1 MSGHSPEPNRFI
13 NRFLEWF
20 CSDRLIE
27 EVQGDL
33 HEAFYHRSKE
43 FGAFWANSWFV
54 LDVLRFF
61 RPGYVKS
68 VETQNNQIAMHRNY
82 LKAALRNFKK
92 NGGYSTINLLGL
104 VLGSTCCL
112 LIALHVSEEFS
123 YDNFHADSRNTYRVV
138 MDIYNNNELTTKSAP
153 IYPGVGPVLKDE
165 YPEVI
170 DFVRILPFGSGVYS
184 VRKMDGTLVRYNE
197 ENAVFADP
205 NFFQMFGFKLIDGN
219 PREVLS
225 SPNQTVIS
233 TSAAK
238 RYFGDENPIGKTLLY
253 RGTEKNIVTGVM
265 EDFPENSHLKFEII
279 SSLNSWDGYE
289 SWPQNFG
296 WYDFYTFIRVVEGTD
311 SELLNEKVGG
321 FLDVKKAENYAQE
334 TSREQLWIQNVA
346 DIHLFSKGLSWEM
359 GQNGGASQVY
369 FLSAIAVL
377 MLIVA
382 WVNFINLST
391 ARAVRRAKEVGI
403 RKVVGAMRKH
413 LVQQFLAEAF
423 LYNLLALIVSVILVL
438 LLVPGI
444 NGLLDIT
451 LDRSLLISTDI
462 ALGAIG
468 LLFLGTL
475 FSGFYP
481 SIVLSS
487 FKPLSVI
494 KGNFY
499 RRRTRFGFRQVL
511 VTFQF
516 VVSVVLIFGTIVV
529 FKQVKFMQSQDLG
542 LDVAQTLV
550 LNGPTSSNGEE
561 GDLNNRRAIFRDR
574 MDEIPSVQ
582 NFTISN
588 IVPGEENFSIS
599 SFYTR
604 QSPDV
609 HRDCYRVRVDENYFP
624 NFSIEVLSGRNFI
637 KDMASDSN
645 AIVLNRTAAKMF
657 GFTSAS
663 ALGEVLN
670 FKSRYPLKVIG
681 VVEDYHH
688 SSLKE
693 SLDPM
698 MFMYRPNAAN
708 YYSMKVATGD
718 LPATISQVEELW
730 NDLYPD
736 NPFQYFF
743 LDEFFDRQYKSD
755 QQFNTVFSA
764 FAIMVII
771 VACMGLFGLVSFTVE
786 QSRKEIGIRKVL
798 GASVQKLILLL
809 TRDYAILIVISI
821 CMSLPL
827 GYYLMN
833 EWLGEF
839 AYRTSIGPMVY
850 LLGALSIILITLLTV
865 SFKSMAAANSNP
877 VHSLRDE

>member
-1 MSGHSPEPNRFI
+1 MPRPNRLI

-20 CSDRLIE
+20 CSDGLLE
-27 EVQGDL
+27 EIQGDL

-43 FGAFWANSWFV
+43 FGVFWANGWFI
-54 LDVLRFF
+54 LDVIRFF
-61 RPGYVKS
+61 RPANLRPI
-68 VETQNNQIAMHRNY
+68 ETQNNQIAMHRNY

-123 YDNFHADSRNTYRVV
+123 YDNFHTDSENTYRVV

-153 IYPGVGPVLKDE
+153 IYPGVGPVMADE
-165 YPEVI
+165 YPEVL

-184 VRKMDGTLVRYNE
+184 VRKSDGTLVRYNE
-197 ENAVFADP
+197 DNAVFADP

-219 PREVLS
+219 PEEVLK
-225 SPNQTVIS
+225 SPNQTVLS
-233 TSAAK
+233 AAAAK
-238 RYFGDENPIGKTLLY
+238 RYFGDENPIGKTILY
-253 RGTEKNIVTGVM
+253 RGTEENVVTGVM
-265 EDFPENSHLKFEII
+265 EDFPETSHMQFEII
-279 SSLNSWDGYE
+279 SSLKTLDGYE

-311 SELLNEKVGG
+311 PVVLNEKVGG
-321 FLDVKKAENYAQE
+321 FLDVKKAENYARE
-334 TSREQLWIQNVA
+334 TSREQLWLQNVA
-346 DIHLFSKGLSWEM
+346 DVHLFSNGLSWEM
-359 GQNGGASQVY
+359 GQNGGANQVY
-369 FLSAIAVL
+369 FLSAIALL

-391 ARAVRRAKEVGI
+391 ARAIRRAKEVGV

-413 LVQQFLAEAF
+413 LIQQFIVEAF
-423 LYNLLALIVSVILVL
+423 LYNLFALLLSVVLML

-444 NGLLDIT
+444 NVLLDIT
-451 LDRSLLISTDI
+451 LDHSLLLSYEI
-462 ALGAIG
+462 AMGTLGV
-468 LLFLGTL
+468 LFLGTL
-475 FSGFYP
+475 LSGFYP
-481 SIVLSS
+481 AIVLSS
-487 FKPLSVI
+487 FKPLNVL
-494 KGNFY
+494 KGGFY
-499 RRRTRFGFRQVL
+499 RRRSKFGFRQLL

-529 FKQVKFMQSQDLG
+529 FKQVKFMQTQDLG
-542 LDVAQTLV
+542 LNVSQTLI
-550 LNGPTSSNGEE
+550 LNGPTSSNGG
-561 GDLNNRRAIFRDR
+561 GDLNNRRSIFKDR
-574 MDEIPSVQ
+574 IDEIPSIE

-588 IVPGEENFSIS
+588 IVPGEENFSIG

-604 QSPDV
+604 QDPDV

-637 KDMASDSN
+637 KDMVSDSN
-645 AIVLNRTAAKMF
+645 AVLLNRTAAMMF
-657 GFTSAS
+657 GFTPES
-663 ALGEVLN
+663 ALGELLN
-670 FKSRYPLKVIG
+670 FNSGYHLKVIG

-708 YYSMKVATGD
+708 YFAMKLDTEN
-718 LPATISQVEELW
+718 LPGTIAQVESLW
-730 NDLYPD
+730 NDVYPD

-743 LDEFFDRQYKSD
+743 LDEFFNRQYKSD
-755 QQFNTVFSA
+755 QRFNTVFSA
-764 FAIMVII
+764 FAVMVII

-798 GASVQKLILLL
+798 GATVQKLIILL
-809 TRDYAILIVISI
+809 TWDYALLIAISI
-821 CMSLPL
+821 CISLPL
-827 GYYLMN
+827 GYFLMN
-833 EWLGEF
+833 EWLGDF
-839 AYRTSIGPMVY
+839 AYRTTVGPLVY
-850 LLGALSIILITLLTV
+850 FFGALSIIIITLVTV

>member
-1 MSGHSPEPNRFI
+1 MSSQLPEPNRFV

-33 HEAFYHRSKE
+33 HEAFYHRREE
-43 FGAFWANSWFV
+43 FGSFWANGWFL
-54 LDVLRFF
+54 LDVIRFF
-61 RPGYVKS
+61 RPGYLRP

-82 LKAALRNFKK
+82 FKAALRNFKK
-92 NGGYSTINLLGL
+92 NGGYSSINLLGL
-104 VLGSTCCL
+104 ILGCTCCL

-123 YDNFHADSRNTYRVV
+123 YDNFHADSKNTYRVV

-153 IYPGVGPVLKDE
+153 IYPGVGPVITDE
-165 YPEVI
+165 YPEVM

-184 VRKMDGTLVRYNE
+184 VRKPDGTLIRYNE
-197 ENAVFADP
+197 DKAVFADP

-219 PREVLS
+219 PQEVLR
-225 SPNQTVIS
+225 SPNQTVLS
-233 TSAAK
+233 ASAAK
-238 RYFGDENPIGKTLLY
+238 RYFGDENPIGKTINY
-253 RGTEKNIVTGVM
+253 RGTEENVVTGVM
-265 EDFPENSHLKFEII
+265 EDFPETSHMQFDII
-279 SSLNSWDGYE
+279 SSLNSWNGYE

-311 SELLNEKVGG
+311 PVVLNEKVGG
-321 FLDVKKAENYAQE
+321 FLDVKKAENYARE

-359 GQNGGASQVY
+359 GQNGGANQVY

-391 ARAVRRAKEVGI
+391 ARAVRRAKEVGV
-403 RKVVGAMRKH
+403 RKVVGAMKKH
-413 LVQQFLAEAF
+413 LIQQFLAEAF
-423 LYNLLALIVSVILVL
+423 LYNFLALMISIGLVL

-444 NGLLDIT
+444 NGLLDIS
-451 LDRSLLISTDI
+451 LDRSLLLSFDI
-462 ALGAIG
+462 VMGVTG
-468 LLFLGTL
+468 VLLLGTL

-481 SIVLSS
+481 AIVLSS
-487 FKPLSVI
+487 FKPLNVL
-494 KGNFY
+494 KGSFY
-499 RRRTRFGFRQVL
+499 KRKSRFGFRQLL

-529 FKQVKFMQSQDLG
+529 FKQVQYMQSQDLG
-542 LDVAQTLV
+542 LNVAQTLV
-550 LNGPTSSNGEE
+550 LNGPTSSNGD
-561 GDLNNRRAIFRDR
+561 GDLNNRRNIFKDR
-574 MDEIPSVQ
+574 ISEIPSVQ

-604 QSPDV
+604 QDPDV

-624 NFSIEVLSGRNFI
+624 NFSIDVISGRNFI

-645 AIVLNRTAAKMF
+645 AIVLNKTAANMF
-657 GFTSAS
+657 GFSEESAI
-663 ALGEVLN
+663 GEVLN
-670 FKSRYPLKVIG
+670 FNSRYPLKVIG
-681 VVEDYHH
+681 VVNDYHH

-708 YYSMKVATGD
+708 YFSMKVEAANI
-718 LPATISQVEELW
+718 PSTIANVEALW
-730 NDLYPD
+730 NDVYPD

-743 LDEFFDRQYKSD
+743 LDEFFNRQYKSD

-764 FAIMVII
+764 FAVMVII

-798 GASVQKLILLL
+798 GASVQKLIILL
-809 TRDYAILIVISI
+809 TWDYAVLIVISI
-821 CMSLPL
+821 CISLPL
-827 GYYLMN
+827 GYFLMN
-833 EWLGEF
+833 EWLGDF
-839 AYRTSIGPMVY
+839 AYRTSIGPFVY
-850 LLGALSIILITLLTV
+850 VLGALSIILITLVTV

>member
-1 MSGHSPEPNRFI
+1 MPGPNRFI

-20 CSDRLIE
+20 CSDRLLE
-27 EVQGDL
+27 EIQGDL

-43 FGAFWANSWFV
+43 LGVFWANSWFM
-54 LDVLRFF
+54 LDVIRFF
-61 RPGYVKS
+61 RPSNLKP
-68 VETQNNQIAMHRNY
+68 VETQNNQIAMHLNY

-123 YDNFHADSRNTYRVV
+123 YDNFHTDSENTYRVV

-153 IYPGVGPVLKDE
+153 IYPGVGPVMTDE
-165 YPEVI
+165 YPEVL

-184 VRKMDGTLVRYNE
+184 VRKSDGTLVRYNE
-197 ENAVFADP
+197 DNAVFADP

-219 PREVLS
+219 PKEVLK

-233 TSAAK
+233 ASAAK
-238 RYFGDENPIGKTLLY
+238 RYFGDENPIGKTIIY
-253 RGTEKNIVTGVM
+253 RGTEENVVTGVM
-265 EDFPENSHLKFEII
+265 EDFPETSHMQFEIV
-279 SSLNSWDGYE
+279 SSLNSLDGYE

-311 SELLNEKVGG
+311 PIMLNEKVGG
-321 FLDVKKAENYAQE
+321 FLDVKKAENYARE

-346 DIHLFSKGLSWEM
+346 DVHLFSKGLSWEM

-369 FLSAIAVL
+369 FLSAIALL

-391 ARAVRRAKEVGI
+391 ARAVRRAKEVGV

-413 LVQQFLAEAF
+413 LIQQFIAEAF
-423 LYNLLALIVSVILVL
+423 LYNLFALLLSIVLVL

-444 NGLLDIT
+444 NALLDIT
-451 LDRSLLISTDI
+451 LDRTLLLSYEI
-462 ALGAIG
+462 AMGAVG
-468 LLFLGTL
+468 VLFLGTL
-475 FSGFYP
+475 LSGFYP
-481 SIVLSS
+481 AIVLSS
-487 FKPLSVI
+487 FKPLNVL
-494 KGNFY
+494 KGGFY
-499 RRRTRFGFRQVL
+499 RRRSKFGFRQLL

-516 VVSVVLIFGTIVV
+516 VVSMVLIFGTIVV

-542 LDVAQTLV
+542 LNVSETLI
-550 LNGPTSSNGEE
+550 LKGPTSSNGG
-561 GDLNNRRAIFRDR
+561 GDLNNRRSIFKDR
-574 MDEIPSVQ
+574 IDEVPSVE

-588 IVPGEENFSIS
+588 IVPGEENFSIG

-604 QSPDV
+604 QDPDV

-637 KDMASDSN
+637 KDMVSDSN
-645 AIVLNRTAAKMF
+645 AVLLNRTAASMF
-657 GFTSAS
+657 GFTPES
-663 ALGEVLN
+663 ALGELLN
-670 FKSRYPLKVIG
+670 FNSGYHLKVIG

-708 YYSMKVATGD
+708 YFAMKLDTEN
-718 LPATISQVEELW
+718 LPGTIAQVESLW
-730 NDLYPD
+730 NDVYPD

-743 LDEFFDRQYKSD
+743 LDEFFNRQYLSD
-755 QQFNTVFSA
+755 QRFNTVFSA
-764 FAIMVII
+764 FAVMVII

-798 GASVQKLILLL
+798 GASVQKLIILLNW
-809 TRDYAILIVISI
+809 DYALLIAVSI
-821 CMSLPL
+821 FISLPL
-827 GYYLMN
+827 GYFLMN
-833 EWLGEF
+833 EWLDDF
-839 AYRTSIGPMVY
+839 AYRTTVGPLVY
-850 LLGALSIILITLLTV
+850 LFGALSIIVITLVTV

>member
-1 MSGHSPEPNRFI
+1 MSNQLPEPNRFL

-27 EVQGDL
+27 EIQGDL

-43 FGAFWANSWFV
+43 LGAFWANSWFF
-54 LDVLRFF
+54 LDVIRFF
-61 RPGYVKS
+61 RPTYLRP

-82 LKAALRNFKK
+82 FKAALRNFKK

-104 VLGSTCCL
+104 VLGCTCCL

-123 YDNFHADSRNTYRVV
+123 YDNFHADSENTYRVV

-153 IYPGVGPVLKDE
+153 IYPGVGPVVTDE
-165 YPEVI
+165 YPEVQ

-184 VRKMDGTLVRYNE
+184 VRKPDGTLVRYNE
-197 ENAVFADP
+197 DKAVFADP

-219 PREVLS
+219 PQEVLK
-225 SPNQTVIS
+225 SPNQTVLS
-233 TSAAK
+233 YSAAK
-238 RYFGDENPIGKTLLY
+238 RYFGDENPIGKTINY
-253 RGTEKNIVTGVM
+253 RGTEENIVTGVM
-265 EDFPENSHLKFEII
+265 EDFPETSHMQFDII
-279 SSLNSWDGYE
+279 SSLNSWNGYE

-296 WYDFYTFIRVVEGTD
+296 WYDFYTFIRVAEGTD
-311 SELLNEKVGG
+311 PIVLNEKLGG
-321 FLDVKKAENYAQE
+321 FLDIKKAENYARE

-391 ARAVRRAKEVGI
+391 ARAVRRAKEVGV
-403 RKVVGAMRKH
+403 RKVVGAMKKH

-423 LYNLLALIVSVILVL
+423 LYNLLALIVSIILVVL
-438 LLVPGI
+438 LIPGI
-444 NGLLDIT
+444 NTLLDIS
-451 LDRSLLISTDI
+451 LDRSLLVSFEIVVGTVSV
-462 ALGAIG
+462 
-468 LLFLGTL
+468 LLLGTL

-481 SIVLSS
+481 AIVLSS
-487 FKPLSVI
+487 FKPLLVL
-494 KGNFY
+494 KGSFY
-499 RRRTRFGFRQVL
+499 KRRSKFGFRQLL

-529 FKQVKFMQSQDLG
+529 FKQVQYMQSQDLG
-542 LDVAQTLV
+542 LNVAQTLV
-550 LNGPTSSNGEE
+550 LNGPTSSNGD
-561 GDLNNRRAIFRDR
+561 GDLNNRRNIFKDR
-574 MDEIPSVQ
+574 ISQVPSVQ

-604 QSPDV
+604 QDPDV

-624 NFSIEVLSGRNFI
+624 NFSIDVLSGRNFI

-645 AIVLNRTAAKMF
+645 AILLNRTAAIMF
-657 GFTSAS
+657 GFTEESAVD
-663 ALGEVLN
+663 EVLN
-670 FKSRYPLKVIG
+670 FNSRYPLKVIG

-708 YYSMKVATGD
+708 YFSMKVEAANI
-718 LPATISQVEELW
+718 PATIANVEALW
-730 NDLYPD
+730 NDIYPD

-743 LDEFFDRQYKSD
+743 LDEFFNRQYKSD

-809 TRDYAILIVISI
+809 TWDYAVLIVISI
-821 CMSLPL
+821 CISLPL

-833 EWLGEF
+833 EWLGDF
-839 AYRTSIGPMVY
+839 AYRTSIGPFVY
-850 LLGALSIILITLLTV
+850 ILGALSIILITLITV